1 MRGVSALLFGGGKEQ
16 FGNIYGIAVCGRG
29 HKRMLFELSGKML
42 RRIEQQYIGDVGQ
55 RIIGVGKHFFRFFYA
70 QFAEV
75 LHYAGTCDRLENAL
89 DVRRGIIE
97 RLNDIG
103 KRNRLEYL
111 CIQIRYDVIYQIFLN
126 VVGFFIVFFVAE
138 MRAFPQQIYKEQFQR
153 ISDQLYVTCGSEGIL
168 RKVYRPGTVDGIEK
182 RLLGFVQ
189 NRLYYRFF
197 AFGKGK
203 FFTGKIRGGVLSL
216 KAASKLM
223 IKTLDT

>member
-1 MRGVSALLFGGGKEQ
+1 
-16 FGNIYGIAVCGRG
+16 
-29 HKRMLFELSGKML
+29 MLFELSGKML

-75 LHYAGTCDRLENAL
+75 LHYAGTRDRLENAL

-197 AFGKGK
+197 AFGNDELFACK
-203 FFTGKIRGGVLSL
+203 TRGEVLFL

-223 IKTLDT
+223 IKTLDTWPLERIV